1 MKKILMVL
9 SLTSI
14 VACKE
19 ITYVKEPALS
29 NNTKTD
35 TVFVGL
41 QDVKI
46 RIDWAKFNSSNITND
61 VMVDAVSDNGY
72 HITHV
77 GARLVYP
84 INNAAFSQSTVRDT
98 SDSRLITMQVPA
110 TDTAHL
116 YVLAVFDSANVRK
129 ALKMGVKRNIS
140 IPPSGSVLLTL
151 DSLTL
156 LDTDWVVDSMSDT
169 TIRAVMENDTI
180 RVTHNIIT
188 VNPVIRV
195 SVVDPYQIGTQF
207 IAYSNRIVKFY
218 GSGFEYGNTT
228 GWRNFGISVPYRGT
242 QTSVEK
248 FWPYIDGAFFNLNG
262 AYLVGKQGIVKT
274 TWQ

>member
-1 MKKILMVL
+1 MKKILLVL

-19 ITYVKEPALS
+19 IIYVKEPALS

-84 INNAAFSQSTVRDT
+84 INNASFSQSTVRDT

-195 SVVDPYQIGTQF
+195 SAVDPYQIGTQF

>member
-1 MKKILMVL
+1 MVL

-19 ITYVKEPALS
+19 IVYVTEPALT
-29 NNTKTD
+29 NTTKTD

-46 RIDWAKFNSSNITND
+46 RIDWAKFNSISTSKLTSNM
-61 VMVDAVSDNGY
+61 MVNSMSDSGY
-72 HITHV
+72 RITHV

-84 INNAAFSQSTVRDT
+84 ANNASFSQSAVRDT
-98 SDSRLITMQVPA
+98 SNSRLITMQVPA

-116 YVLAVFDSANVRK
+116 YVLAVFDSANIRK

-140 IPPSGSVLLTL
+140 IPSNGSILLTI

-156 LDTDWVVDSMSDT
+156 LDTDWTIDTISDT
-169 TIRAVMENDTI
+169 TIRAVMETDTI
-180 RVTHNIIT
+180 RVTHNIT
-188 VNPVIRV
+188 TSNPMIRV

-218 GSGFEYGNTT
+218 GSGTEFGNVT

-248 FWPYIDGAFFNLNG
+248 FWPYIDGVFFNLNG
-262 AYLVGKQGIVKT
+262 EYLIGKQGIIKT